1 MVQPA
6 TYFHYSNPVQR
17 PFDAAVVIPTTCRSS
32 LVRAVHSVFHQIG
45 VQRIHT
51 LIGIDAVRGDDAV
64 IEEILDTR
72 PARHA
77 VTVLNL
83 GYSTSIRHGGFYGT
97 IDGGALRTILT
108 YAANS
113 RYVCYLDDDNWFGE
127 AHIVRLLSAIQD
139 RDWAFSLRWYVDPD
153 TNEPLAVDRWESVG
167 PDAGVFK
174 PRFGGFVDP
183 NCLMIDK
190 LRCADVPPLWSRP
203 LKLRTPTADRTV
215 FEALRQKGSFA
226 STGEATSYYV
236 TNTHDEN
243 HAIRLRWIKA
253 LEEEQGKPAL
263 REVTPFGPDW
273 ARTHRAL

>member
-1 MVQPA
+1 MVQSA
-6 TYFHYSNPVQR
+6 TYFHYSNPIQK

-45 VQRIHT
+45 VQRVHT
-51 LIGIDAVRGDDAV
+51 LIGVDAVRGDDAV
-64 IEEILDTR
+64 IDEILDTR
-72 PARHA
+72 PALHA

-83 GYSTSIRHGGFYGT
+83 GYSTSIRHGGFYAT

-127 AHIVRLLSAIQD
+127 THIAQLLTAIQG
-139 RDWAFSLRWYVDPD
+139 RDWAFSLRWYVDPE
-153 TNEPLAVDRWESVG
+153 TNEPLAIDRWESVG
-167 PDAGVFK
+167 PGAGVFK
-174 PRFGGFVDP
+174 LRFGGFVDP

-190 LRCADVPPLWSRP
+190 VRCADVPPLWSVP
-203 LKLRTPTADRTV
+203 LLPRTPTADRTV
-215 FEALRQKGSFA
+215 FEALRQRSAFA

-243 HAIRLRWIKA
+243 HSIRMRWVKA
-253 LEEEQGKPAL
+253 LEEEQGRAAL
-263 REVTPFGPDW
+263 RETTPFGPEW
-273 ARTHRAL
+273 AQTHQV